1 MSPRAL
7 VCLAMFVLAACV
19 EQHDPATQSI
29 AKDYCYGCHA
39 GEYNATGVSAPYAA
53 APVHSTSQCST
64 QCALCHTTTTWVNQL
79 GGCVHP
85 EAAFPLASQG
95 TQHTNIPCTS
105 CHSEAIS
112 IATGATSVKGANTDC
127 ISCHPNTSQQQQ
139 NHVGVTYDNGT
150 LVGQPYAYSNTD
162 HRFCLDCHPNG
173 LAAGHGPSNPF
184 RLPHRGSTCAQC
196 HDSASGLGH
205 AGGADVRCSVQGGC
219 HSTIDADGSE
229 HSNPDRGHHPA
240 CLNCHL
246 SGGGGGG

>member
-7 VCLAMFVLAACV
+7 VCLALFVLAACV

-127 ISCHPNTSQQQQ
+127 ISCHPNTSQQ
-139 NHVGVTYDNGT
+139 
-150 LVGQPYAYSNTD
+150 
-162 HRFCLDCHPNG
+162 
-173 LAAGHGPSNPF
+173 
-184 RLPHRGSTCAQC
+184 
-196 HDSASGLGH
+196 
-205 AGGADVRCSVQGGC
+205 
-219 HSTIDADGSE
+219 
-229 HSNPDRGHHPA
+229 
-240 CLNCHL
+240 
-246 SGGGGGG
+246 